1 MNEYPVVRYW
11 SGCFFYD
18 LNLLSINFG
27 IKVLYF
33 HLVCT
38 YSSIIL
44 HRMVVSKHL
53 VHGFDS
59 NPLHFSFWCFMNY
72 VLTVF
77 FGQFI
82 DQFCSFFVL
91 HTCVA
96 TDCITIYYEWM
107 NILPTLIVE
116 SYHVIKDWISM
127 TVADNVGHMFGLY
140 IPHPYMCVSTGSSE
154 THAGGGMSGSV
165 FIETPLSKTH
175 YHQHYY
181 YVRQSHLPSPW
192 SQTFMPPRHPPRTY
206 CTFWIWILPLF
217 CQWLYVIVNSLI
229 IQLTFCKTKYT

>member
-1 MNEYPVVRYW
+1 MSFVR
-11 SGCFFYD
+11 
-18 LNLLSINFG
+18 LHHHLL
-27 IKVLYF
+27 
-33 HLVCT
+33 
-38 YSSIIL
+38 
-44 HRMVVSKHL
+44 
-53 VHGFDS
+53 
-59 NPLHFSFWCFMNY
+59 
-72 VLTVF
+72 
-77 FGQFI
+77 
-82 DQFCSFFVL
+82 
-91 HTCVA
+91 
-96 TDCITIYYEWM
+96 WM
-107 NILPTLIVE
+107 NDILPTLIVK
-116 SYHVIKDWISM
+116 SSHVIKDWISM

-192 SQTFMPPRHPPRTY
+192 SQTFISPRHPPRTY

-229 IQLTFCKTKYT
+229 IQLTYTKYTRESSNRKSLIYSSLTLYLLRIIKILIWSQWDLPQWRVFPI